1 MTYKVI
7 EAPKLVNYVVIPY
20 EGAKE
25 IVQKLSAGLLNHV
38 EKSEII
44 VPVGAE
50 IRIIQ
55 NTADV
60 RNLILP
66 PSPELLTEAELAAIS
81 GGDYLTHVNYV
92 WTMNFAAV
100 FNVEAAV
107 HGTTVVT
114 FAEVGFAVVLI

>member
-38 EKSEII
+38 EKGEII